1 MKPKRLKREAAYQ
14 LLLNNDRRHAGALA
28 SDQLRPK
35 MRRSTPE
42 FLRIYEAECR
52 RKRVFVEEVEE
63 LERRLDRIAVTVHL
77 ISGDRQFR
85 ALLASEGLATM
96 PNALAL
102 RFSDSPPVHTSSQPA
117 SAGANPTSADEICPE
132 VLDLLK
138 DCTGPTGLFALLRLV
153 LPVRQM
159 EIVRLMIARG
169 PVSLNYVKMLV
180 ALTPPSLLVRDIHPL
195 HELSS
200 LSEDRRAEME
210 RELAKLS
217 SAFLDAL
224 DRRGPASLELVAASR
239 YFERLM
245 DNSRVV
251 RYLARN
257 FPGHFEEFHSL
268 SLAAFN

>member
-14 LLLNNDRRHAGALA
+14 LLLNSDRRHAEALA

-52 RKRVFVEEVEE
+52 RKRVFVEEVEG
-63 LERRLDRIAVTVHL
+63 LERRLNRIAAAVRL
-77 ISGDRQFR
+77 ITDDGQFR

-96 PNALAL
+96 PNTLAL
-102 RFSDSPPVHTSSQPA
+102 RFGDSPPAHTSSQPA
-117 SAGANPTSADEICPE
+117 SAEGNPTSAGEICPG
-132 VLDLLK
+132 VLDLLR
-138 DCTGPTGLFALLRLV
+138 DCTGPAGLFTLLRLV
-153 LPVRQM
+153 LPIRQM

-169 PVSLNYVKMLV
+169 PISLNYVKMLV
-180 ALTPPSLLVRDIHPL
+180 ALTRPSLLVKDIHPV

-210 RELAKLS
+210 CELAKLS
-217 SAFLDAL
+217 GAFLDAL
-224 DRRGPASLELVAASR
+224 DRRGPASLELVAARR
-239 YFERLM
+239 YFDRLM

-257 FPGHFEEFHSL
+257 FPGHFEEFHNL
-268 SLAAFN
+268 SLPMFD